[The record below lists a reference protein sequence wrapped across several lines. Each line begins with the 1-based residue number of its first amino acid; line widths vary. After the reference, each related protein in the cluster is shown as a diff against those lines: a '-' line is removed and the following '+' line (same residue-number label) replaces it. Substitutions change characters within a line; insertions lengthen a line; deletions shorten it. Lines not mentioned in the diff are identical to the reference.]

1 MSCANA
7 FVILFRK
14 NVIQSIN
21 LNLKVKALWEYL
33 KNFIIWVLTDKLIS
47 GGDSAYLLNVVFIRP
62 FLRTNNLWKSWYIAK
77 TSNSPY
83 YKKENV
89 VQNPDKPN
97 FVQHFSVKSVCIP
110 HTRILSNHKSEFH
123 KEREIL

>member
-1 MSCANA
+1 MKVRACNRSTSGDYLSIIRSVFCPFTTKQAN
-7 FVILFRK
+7 
-14 NVIQSIN
+14 
-21 LNLKVKALWEYL
+21 
-33 KNFIIWVLTDKLIS
+33 
-47 GGDSAYLLNVVFIRP
+47 IRP
-62 FLRTNNLWKSWYIAK
+62 FLRTNNLWKSRYIVK
-77 TSNSPY
+77 LSNSPY